1 MPGTGRVHIKS
12 IRSYSGTS
20 PLAKLTE
27 IIVYSFAA
35 TQEEVELNK
44 SALNRIRMRVSSE
57 GNDEKAK
64 LAHKIVNDFSQS
76 LITDL
81 QRLGLPVS

>member
-1 MPGTGRVHIKS
+1 M
-12 IRSYSGTS
+12 
-20 PLAKLTE
+20 
-27 IIVYSFAA
+27 
-35 TQEEVELNK
+35 ELNK